1 MYLHQAAKSRANT
14 IVPNIPRMAT
24 WHQNPVNPHILTCQ
38 KAQLP
43 YNFHGLPCH
52 QNMVFF
58 GFKNIQGDDGQNA
71 KLEITKQ
78 WPEVVDNV
86 LVATSIFYIN
96 SSGLTTL

>member
-1 MYLHQAAKSRANT
+1 MYLHLAAKSRANT

-24 WHQNPVNPHILTCQ
+24 LHQNPVNPHILTCQ

-43 YNFHGLPCH
+43 YNFPGLPCH

-78 WPEVVDNV
+78 WPAVSLLFKEK
-86 LVATSIFYIN
+86 I
-96 SSGLTTL
+96 